1 MSINIIA
8 AIGANNELGMD
19 NSLIWHLPNDLRFFK
34 QMTMDKHV
42 IMGRKTF
49 ESLPR
54 GLPGRKMIVI
64 SSKKLDSYFDI
75 SCYQNLEDALS
86 YFMEEDED
94 FFIIGGQSIYEQSMP
109 YVDNM
114 YLTHI
119 NAEEPCADAYF
130 PYFEESDWN
139 IELLDSGIDNGLEY
153 ERKKY
158 VRKKVK

>member
-1 MSINIIA
+1 MLSIIVAKAKNNII
-8 AIGANNELGMD
+8 GKD
-19 NSLIWHLPNDLRFFK
+19 NKILWHLPADLKSFK
-34 QMTMDKHV
+34 EKTEGHTI

-139 IELLDSGIDNGLEY
+139 IELLETGVDNGLEY